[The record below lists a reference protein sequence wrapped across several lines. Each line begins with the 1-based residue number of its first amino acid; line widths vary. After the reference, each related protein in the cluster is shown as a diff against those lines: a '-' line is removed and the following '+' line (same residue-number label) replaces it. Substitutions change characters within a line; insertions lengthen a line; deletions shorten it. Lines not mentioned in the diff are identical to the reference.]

1 MQCDLCG
8 SNSELFRA
16 EIEKTLM
23 NVCKRCLKFGR
34 QIRTENKFNI
44 NNIINKIKSREE
56 EIFIL
61 KEDYNILLKLG
72 RERLGLSQEDLAK
85 KLNEKLSLIQ
95 KVENKEIKP
104 NDNLIKKLEG
114 FFNIKLTENYR
125 EENRT
130 RINLRN
136 QTLTIGDLLRLK
148 NNKK

>member
-1 MQCDLCG
+1 M
-8 SNSELFRA
+8 
-16 EIEKTLM
+16 
-23 NVCKRCLKFGR
+23 
-34 QIRTENKFNI
+34 
-44 NNIINKIKSREE
+44 
-56 EIFIL
+56 
-61 KEDYNILLKLG
+61 
-72 RERLGLSQEDLAK
+72 
-85 KLNEKLSLIQ
+85 SLIQ